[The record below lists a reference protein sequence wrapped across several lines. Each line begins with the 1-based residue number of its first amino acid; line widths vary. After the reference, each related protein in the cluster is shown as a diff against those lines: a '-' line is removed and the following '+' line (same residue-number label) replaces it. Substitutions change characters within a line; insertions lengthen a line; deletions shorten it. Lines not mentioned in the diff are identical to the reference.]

1 MYTKVGMA
9 KIRPDRRGVR
19 LDALPAG
26 SPGILKS
33 AQQAE
38 AHSDRTTQRAS
49 LPTPAATLISGQ
61 VESNPSFFFL
71 NLYDSR

>member
-1 MYTKVGMA
+1 MA

-38 AHSDRTTQRAS
+38 AQSDNNSAS
-49 LPTPAATLISGQ
+49 LSSRSGRHFNFR
-61 VESNPSFFFL
+61 SS
-71 NLYDSR
+71 

>member
-1 MYTKVGMA
+1 MA
-9 KIRPDRRGVR
+9 KIRPDRQGVR

-38 AHSDRTTQRAS
+38 AQSDRTTQRAS
-49 LPTPAATLISGQ
+49 LAAPAATLISGQ
-61 VESNPSFFFL
+61 VERNPSFFFFFL
-71 NLYDSR
+71 NLYGSR